1 MTKKLLISCIILFG
15 LYYIFFFSHIPEEL
29 TLIFKVIPM
38 ILIIILA
45 AMQKVPHIRKY
56 QLLIIVGLIFCM
68 IGDYTLQWF
77 LFGLTSFLIGHIFY
91 IFAFISTNER
101 KLPTWAK
108 FALSAYGVIIGA
120 WIAGTVFT
128 SGDTVIAVAV
138 LAYISVIFMMGWTS
152 IRTGSKFALIGALL
166 FIASDS
172 YLAINK
178 FVMPLPYSHEVI
190 MLTYYSAQL
199 LIALSILQYSDS
211 RNPLRQGVIASRF

>member
-1 MTKKLLISCIILFG
+1 MTKKLFISCIILFG
-15 LYYIFFFSHIPEEL
+15 LFYIFFRPHIPED
-29 TLIFKVIPM
+29 LILISKVIPM

-45 AMQKVPHIRKY
+45 AMQKVPHIKKY

-77 LFGLTSFLIGHIFY
+77 IVGLTSFLIGHIFY
-91 IFAFISTNER
+91 IFAFTSTNER
-101 KLPTWAK
+101 KVPTWAK
-108 FALSAYGVIIGA
+108 IALSAYGVIMGA

-128 SGDTVIAVAV
+128 SGETVLAVAV
-138 LAYISVIFMMGWTS
+138 LAYIFVIFMMGWTS
-152 IRTGSKFALIGALL
+152 IRTGSTLALIGALL

-178 FVMPLPYSHEVI
+178 FVMPLPYSHVVI

-199 LIALSILQYSDS
+199 LIALSILQYSES
-211 RNPLRQGVIASRF
+211 RSKVLQ